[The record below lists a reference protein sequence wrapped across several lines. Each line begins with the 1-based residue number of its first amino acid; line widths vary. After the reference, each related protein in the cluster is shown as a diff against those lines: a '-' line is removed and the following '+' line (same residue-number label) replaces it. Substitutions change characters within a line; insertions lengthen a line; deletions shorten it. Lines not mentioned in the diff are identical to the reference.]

1 MRETTT
7 LTDTTTPEA
16 LLTQEELDETENVLA
31 FLALALLNSL
41 DRGTITAEVE
51 TADLASGWTGIAVA
65 LAYLHEAG
73 LVRDDSVHQALEKAV
88 QDKDLHPGSG
98 LFSGP
103 LGLAWATSHI
113 RNRIGIEVAP
123 DTTEIDER
131 VMDSLYA
138 AGPAVEYDL
147 ASGLAGIG
155 VYAME
160 RKDDSFGK
168 EAIPLVADA
177 LLLNLRE
184 SEDGGLRWFTPNR
197 EREPRCDHPYLTR
210 QIGVAHGSVGA
221 LTMLCQTRNHLKD
234 DFALEEI
241 ISDVWGWIDRQIT
254 EESEGGN
261 SARFTLEWR
270 SGDLGIAGALT
281 TACEA
286 YPGLGAKTLIDR
298 LLSDQ
303 SRMVSTGAPVVGHS
317 LLRGSAGVALTLGS
331 AYARTGRPE
340 LRAGARTAYAS
351 LMRALANTE
360 STDLR
365 LDSPSTP
372 IPEQR
377 PGPGL
382 FRGAAGIAL
391 TLLDLV
397 QPGRSDWTCIMMLP
411 PPAAQV

>member
-1 MRETTT
+1 MREATI
-7 LTDTTTPEA
+7 LTEATPSEA
-16 LLTQEELDETENVLA
+16 LLTEEESNETENVLA

-41 DRGTITAEVE
+41 DGGTITADVE

-65 LAYLHEAG
+65 LAYLHKAG
-73 LVRDDSVHQALEKAV
+73 LVREDSVHQAIEKAV
-88 QDKDLHPGSG
+88 EDKDRYPGSG

-103 LGLAWATSHI
+103 LGLAWATSHL
-113 RNRIGIEVAP
+113 RNRMGIDVAA
-123 DTTEIDER
+123 DTAGIDER
-131 VMDSLYA
+131 VMESLYA

-147 ASGLAGIG
+147 ASGLTGIG

-160 RKDDSFGK
+160 RKDDSFGR

-177 LLLNLRE
+177 LLLNLRD

-221 LTMLCQTRNHLKD
+221 LTMLCQARDHLKD

-254 EESEGGN
+254 EEEKGRN

-286 YPGLGAKTLIDR
+286 YPGLGAKAVTDR
-298 LLSDQ
+298 LFGVQ
-303 SRMVSTGAPVVGHS
+303 SRLVTDGAPILGHS

-340 LRAGARTAYAS
+340 LRAGARTAHAS

-360 STDLR
+360 SVDLR

-397 QPGRSDWTCIMMLP
+397 RPGRSDWTSIMMLP
-411 PPAAQV
+411 PADS